1 MESEDV
7 FMALPDQTLIIEV
20 INRLIVSAILLLT
33 IIVLSYWQKIRMEK
47 MFFFSFLRGLI
58 QILLMAMVLIVIFSL
73 TDIAILFAALLFM
86 CIFAAYTSKRR
97 FPYKHIFRIEL
108 IAITAGSMS
117 IMIIAIVFGIIPL
130 QGEYIIPMGGMVIA
144 NVMVMTGII
153 LERMISDIQKSRGLI
168 EAALSLGDSSWNSV
182 KSITRESYRAAF
194 MPTTNRVAVLGIVTI
209 PGLMSGMIIG
219 GTNPLI
225 AAVYQIIIFLMI
237 LGAGFIGAIF
247 LAFFFVRELFNEDDQ
262 LNLSLINQFKQIS

>member
-1 MESEDV
+1 
-7 FMALPDQTLIIEV
+7 MALPDQTLIIEV

-130 QGEYIIPMGGMVIA
+130 QGEYIIPM
-144 NVMVMTGII
+144 
-153 LERMISDIQKSRGLI
+153 
-168 EAALSLGDSSWNSV
+168 
-182 KSITRESYRAAF
+182 
-194 MPTTNRVAVLGIVTI
+194 
-209 PGLMSGMIIG
+209 
-219 GTNPLI
+219 
-225 AAVYQIIIFLMI
+225 
-237 LGAGFIGAIF
+237 
-247 LAFFFVRELFNEDDQ
+247 
-262 LNLSLINQFKQIS
+262 